1 MSTSFS
7 SNDRLVTVLQA
18 PSGWSILGGNHNF
31 FNLMLDMIHVAAYN
45 GRMALLSVRNLK
57 KKYGNSVAVEDI
69 SFAVGKGTCYG
80 LLGPNGAGK
89 TTTME
94 VVEDIIPATSGTI
107 LYKGKARDLH
117 FREETG
123 IQFQHTSLLNFLS
136 VKETLQC
143 YQKLFKHP
151 EKIDTLIERC
161 NLSPILNKR
170 NNQLSGGQQQRLML
184 ALALINRPALIFLD
198 EPSTGL
204 DPQSRRYLWDI
215 VEDIKDD
222 GKTIVMTTH
231 SMEEAEFLCDTI
243 AIVDQGSIIAEGSP
257 AELIAK
263 HCKTNTIT
271 LPLSV
276 IENKLPTL
284 AEDFSL
290 HGNSIVIRS
299 LNVERTLRTLM
310 AADID
315 LKEMV
320 VDSPDLEDVFLYLTG
335 RTLRD

>member
-1 MSTSFS
+1 
-7 SNDRLVTVLQA
+7 
-18 PSGWSILGGNHNF
+18 
-31 FNLMLDMIHVAAYN
+31 MLDMIHSLAYN
-45 GRMALLSVRNLK
+45 GKMTLLSVKNLR

-69 SFAVGKGTCYG
+69 SFSVGQGICYG

-107 LYKGKARDLH
+107 LYKGKARDRH

-151 EKIDTLIERC
+151 EDLDTLIERC
-161 NLSPILNKR
+161 NLSAIVSKR

-184 ALALINRPALIFLD
+184 ALALLNKPNLIFLD

-204 DPQSRRYLWDI
+204 DPQSRRYLWKI

-257 AELIAK
+257 AELITRY
-263 HCKTNTIT
+263 CQTNTIT
-271 LPLSV
+271 LPLSL

-284 AEDFSL
+284 HMDYSL
-290 HGNSIVIRS
+290 QGNSIAISSR
-299 LNVERTLRTLM
+299 NVDETLRTLM
-310 AADID
+310 TADID

-320 VDSPDLEDVFLYLTG
+320 VDSPDLEDVFLHLTG
-335 RTLRD
+335 RKLRD